1 MQSDEDLVRM
11 RHMLDAAREAVALSR
26 GKGPRAIARDRVLSL
41 ALVRLLEVVGEA
53 AGRVSDETREAH
65 PEVPWS
71 QIVGL
76 RNRLIHGYDSVD
88 LEILWRILSDDLP
101 RLIEA
106 LEDAGVGS
114 SQAPK

>member
-1 MQSDEDLVRM
+1 MPSDEDLVRM
-11 RHMLDAAREAVALSR
+11 RHMPDAAREAVELSR

-53 AGRVSDETREAH
+53 AGRVPDGARQAH

-106 LEDAGVGS
+106 LEDAGAGS
-114 SQAPK
+114 SHASK

>member
-1 MQSDEDLVRM
+1 MQGDEDLVRV

-26 GKGPRAIARDRVLSL
+26 GKGPKALARDRVLSL

-53 AGRVSDETREAH
+53 AGRVSEGTKVAH

-101 RLIEA
+101 GLIVA
-106 LEDAGVGS
+106 LEDAGADS
-114 SQAPK
+114 NLAPK